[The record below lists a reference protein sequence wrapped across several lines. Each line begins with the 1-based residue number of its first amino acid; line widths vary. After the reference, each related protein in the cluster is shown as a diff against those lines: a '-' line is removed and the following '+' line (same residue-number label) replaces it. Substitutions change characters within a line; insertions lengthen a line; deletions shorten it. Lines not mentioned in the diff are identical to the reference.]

1 MLTGVRVTFRD
12 VNLTEVPLKSCLT
25 AVTVVA
31 VGHKFEQS
39 AETYEDFSQE
49 IISAEK
55 KAMAGKKN

>member
-39 AETYEDFSQE
+39 ETYEDFSQE